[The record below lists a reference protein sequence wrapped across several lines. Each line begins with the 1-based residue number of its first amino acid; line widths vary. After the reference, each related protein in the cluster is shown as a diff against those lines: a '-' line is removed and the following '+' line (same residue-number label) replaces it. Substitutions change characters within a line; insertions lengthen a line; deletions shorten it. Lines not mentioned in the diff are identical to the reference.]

1 MSFKVNG
8 LDGLS
13 LSLQEMAALPD
24 TVHDKMLLAG
34 AEIVA
39 KAQKQ
44 KVLAYGIYDRDST
57 QHVADAIKPG
67 KVKLNRGERVVYVS
81 PTGTRKRGN
90 KTTRNA
96 EILFVNEYG
105 KKRQKARPA
114 VRDANEVCAAAM
126 TQAQFEVYDQWL
138 KSLGL

>member
-1 MSFKVNG
+1 MGFKVEG
-8 LDGLS
+8 LNEFS
-13 LSLQEMAALPD
+13 LSLEELAALPD
-24 TVHDKMLLAG
+24 TVQDRMLLAG
-34 AEIVA
+34 ADVVA

-105 KKRQKARPA
+105 KKEQKARPA
-114 VRDANEVCAAAM
+114 VRDANEACAAAM

>member
-1 MSFKVNG
+1 MGFKVEG
-8 LDGLS
+8 LNEFS
-13 LSLQEMAALPD
+13 LSLEELAALPD
-24 TVHDKMLLAG
+24 TVQDRMLLAG
-34 AEIVA
+34 ADVVA

-96 EILFVNEYG
+96 EILFINEYG

-114 VRDANEVCAAAM
+114 VRDANEACAAAM

>member
-1 MSFKVNG
+1 MGFKVEG
-8 LDGLS
+8 LNEFS
-13 LSLQEMAALPD
+13 LSLEELAALPD
-24 TVHDKMLLAG
+24 TVQDRMLLAG
-34 AEIVA
+34 ADVVA

-105 KKRQKARPA
+105 KKEQKARPA
-114 VRDANEVCAAAM
+114 VRDANEACAAAM
-126 TQAQFEVYDQWL
+126 TQAQFEVYDQWM

>member
-24 TVHDKMLLAG
+24 TVHDEMLLAG

-67 KVKLNRGERVVYVS
+67 KVKLNRGKRVVYVS

-96 EILFVNEYG
+96 EILFINEYG

-114 VRDANEVCAAAM
+114 VRDANEACAAAM

>member
-24 TVHDKMLLAG
+24 TVHDEMLLAG
-34 AEIVA
+34 ADVVA

-105 KKRQKARPA
+105 KKWQEARPA
-114 VRDANEVCAAAM
+114 VRDANEACAAAM
-126 TQAQFEVYDQWL
+126 TQVQFEVYDQWL

>member
-13 LSLQEMAALPD
+13 LSLEELAALPD
-24 TVHDKMLLAG
+24 TVQDRMLLAG
-34 AEIVA
+34 ADVVA

-96 EILFVNEYG
+96 EILFINEYG

-114 VRDANEVCAAAM
+114 VRDANEACAAAM

>member
-1 MSFKVNG
+1 MGFKVEG
-8 LDGLS
+8 LNEFS
-13 LSLQEMAALPD
+13 LSLEELAALPD
-24 TVHDKMLLAG
+24 TVQDRMLLAG
-34 AEIVA
+34 ADVVA

-44 KVLAYGIYDRDST
+44 KVLAYGIYDSDST
-57 QHVADAIKPG
+57 HHVADAIKPG
-67 KVKLNRGERVVYVS
+67 KVKLNRGKRVVYVS

-96 EILFVNEYG
+96 EILFINEYG

-114 VRDANEVCAAAM
+114 VRDANEACAAAM

>member
-24 TVHDKMLLAG
+24 TVQDRMLLAG
-34 AEIVA
+34 ADVVA

-96 EILFVNEYG
+96 EILFINEYG

-114 VRDANEVCAAAM
+114 VRDANEACAAAM

>member
-1 MSFKVNG
+1 MSFEVNG

-13 LSLQEMAALPD
+13 LSLEELAALPD
-24 TVHDKMLLAG
+24 TVQDRMLLAG
-34 AEIVA
+34 ADVVA

-96 EILFVNEYG
+96 EILFINEYG

-114 VRDANEVCAAAM
+114 VRDANEACAAAM